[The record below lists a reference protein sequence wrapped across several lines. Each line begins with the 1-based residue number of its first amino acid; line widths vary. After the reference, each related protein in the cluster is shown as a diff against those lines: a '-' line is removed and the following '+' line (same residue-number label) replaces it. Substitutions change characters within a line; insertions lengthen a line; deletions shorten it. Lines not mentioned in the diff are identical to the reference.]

1 MVEPRWQLAHTDE
14 AVANHL
20 QQVLGIHPVLCRI
33 LAQRGVRT
41 FEEAKRFFRPSLQQ
55 LHHPFEMR
63 DMEQAVTR
71 LSQAVERGERILLYG
86 DYDVDGTTGVA
97 LLYAFLAR
105 FHPHL
110 DYYLPHREREGYGVS
125 MAGIDYAR
133 QSGASLIVA
142 VDCGIQAHAPIAAA
156 KAAGIDVIVCD
167 HHLPEGELP
176 PAVAVLNPRR
186 PDCSY
191 PNKGLSGCGVA
202 FKLAQGVALTQ
213 GTPAEE
219 LEDLLDLV
227 ALSTCCD
234 LVPLTG
240 ENRVFAH
247 AGIGRI
253 ERRARTGVW
262 ALVQKS
268 RCSPPLSVRDLVFGI
283 GPLINAAGRMGDA
296 RDAVRLLLSEDRRS
310 ALEKA
315 NQLVKLNRQRQLL
328 ERSTTRAAVK
338 KLKASAGFAQR
349 KSIVLLDPSCPLSI
363 AGIVASRMVEEF
375 HKPAIVLTL
384 KGTTAVGSGRSV
396 PGFDLHTALQRCQH
410 LLASFGGHSYAA
422 GVQLPAEQVPAF
434 AECFEA
440 VVQQL
445 LPTEAQQ
452 PVLTL
457 SAELPLAEIT
467 PAFWRTLRQF
477 APFGPSNMTPIFLA
491 KKVRDTGHSRV
502 LHVGHVQLSVQQ
514 GDGPVLTG
522 IGFELGQRFEELRYR
537 PFDLAFSIEE
547 DHFQAQGT
555 LRLRVR
561 ALRPASP

>member
-1 MVEPRWQLAHTDE
+1 MVEPRWQLAHADE
-14 AVANHL
+14 KAANHL

-33 LAQRGVRT
+33 LTQRGVST
-41 FEEAKRFFRPSLQQ
+41 FEEARRFFRPSLEQ

-63 DMEQAVTR
+63 DMEQAVAR
-71 LSQAVERGERILLYG
+71 LSQAIEHGERILLYG

-97 LLYAFLAR
+97 LLYVFLAR
-105 FHPHL
+105 LHPYIN
-110 DYYLPHREREGYGVS
+110 YYLPHREREGYGIS
-125 MAGIDYAR
+125 MAGIHYAR
-133 QSGASLIVA
+133 QCGVSLIVA
-142 VDCGIQAHAPIAAA
+142 VDCGTQSHAPIAAA

-167 HHLPEGELP
+167 HHLPEGKLP

-186 PDCSY
+186 TDCPY

-202 FKLAQGVALTQ
+202 FKLAQGVALTRE
-213 GTPAEE
+213 TPAEE

-234 LVPLTG
+234 LVPLMG

-247 AGIGRI
+247 AGISRI

-315 NQLVKLNRQRQLL
+315 TQLVKLNRQRQLL
-328 ERSTTRAAVK
+328 ERSTARAAVK

-349 KSIVLLDPSCPLSI
+349 KSIVLLDPSCPVSI

-375 HKPAIVLTL
+375 HKPTIILTL
-384 KGTTAVGSGRSV
+384 KEATAVGSGRSV
-396 PGFDLHTALQRCQH
+396 PGFDLYAALQHCQH
-410 LLASFGGHSYAA
+410 LLASFGGHTYAA
-422 GVQLPAEQVPAF
+422 GIQLPAEQVPAF

-440 VVQQL
+440 VVQRL
-445 LPTEAQQ
+445 LPPEAQQ

-457 SAELPLAEIT
+457 SAELALAEIT

-477 APFGPSNMTPIFLA
+477 APFGPGNMTPIFLA
-491 KKVRDTGHSRV
+491 RGVRDTGHSRV
-502 LHVGHVQLSVQQ
+502 LHVGHVQLSVRQ
-514 GDGPVLTG
+514 GNSPIFTG
-522 IGFELGQRFEELRYR
+522 IAFDLSERFEALRHQ

-547 DHFQAQGT
+547 DHSHAQGT

-561 ALRPASP
+561 AMRPASP